1 MERSD
6 TPTAPTSNAASKTPG
21 LLRNRNFALL
31 WIGRTISVL
40 GDYAFDTT
48 LILWIGVIIAKGQ
61 PWAPLA
67 VSGVLVATSI
77 PIFLIGPIAGVF
89 VDRWEKRHTML
100 WMDALRASL
109 IALLVLATNL
119 IPLPFFPDGKMP
131 AAWQLGMIY
140 TIVFLASACAQ
151 FFNPSRLALI
161 GDLVPEP
168 QRAQASGLTQVSLS
182 IASIVGPPL
191 AAPVLFAF
199 GVEWALI
206 VNALS
211 FVASFVAILA
221 IRAPTSARSVQP
233 GQQSSFWREF
243 TEGIRFFAGNRVL
256 VTILV
261 AILIAILGAG
271 AINALGVFFITD
283 NLHTPANL
291 FGLLDAFMG
300 IGVIAGA
307 ILASGF
313 AQRLGVVRTFWVSAV
328 MLGALF
334 VVFAR
339 MTSLAPALVLMLVM
353 GVFQASL
360 NVAVNPLILHVTPR
374 ELVGR
379 ISSVLDPSISLVTI
393 ISVAIAGSLAST
405 VLHGLHATALG
416 MTFGPIDTLFTFA
429 GLLILLGGVYAM
441 VNLRGVTL
449 AGEGTQPP
457 GDTAAEAASA
467 SITAGAVT
475 DTPALGE

>member
-1 MERSD
+1 MKNSN
-6 TPTAPTSNAASKTPG
+6 TPATNTASKKPG

-100 WMDALRASL
+100 WMDALRAIL
-109 IALLVLATNL
+109 IASLLLAANL
-119 IPLPFFPDGKMP
+119 VPLPFFSAGKMP
-131 AAWQLGMIY
+131 ASWQLGMIY
-140 TIVFLASACAQ
+140 TIVFLASTCAQ

-161 GDLVPEP
+161 GDLVPEA

-182 IASIVGPPL
+182 IAGIVGPPL

-199 GVEWALI
+199 GVQWALI

-211 FVASFVAILA
+211 FVASFAAILA
-221 IRAPTSARSVQP
+221 IQAPKAARSVQP
-233 GQQSSFWREF
+233 GQKGNFLREF
-243 TEGIRFFAGNRVL
+243 AEGIRFFAGNRVL

-291 FGLLDAFMG
+291 FGLLDAIMG
-300 IGVIAGA
+300 IGVITGA
-307 ILASGF
+307 ILASSF
-313 AQRLGVVRTFWVSAV
+313 AQRLGVVRTFWASAV

-339 MTSLAPALVLMLVM
+339 MTSLVPALVLTLVM

-393 ISVAIAGSLAST
+393 LSVAIAGSLAST
-405 VLHGLHATALG
+405 VLHGLHATVLG

-429 GLLILLGGVYAM
+429 GLLILLGGLYAL
-441 VNLRGVTL
+441 VNLRDVRL
-449 AGEGTQPP
+449 AQEGEQ
-457 GDTAAEAASA
+457 ASAEAAPA
-467 SITAGAVT
+467 PANVGEMPGPAVAG
-475 DTPALGE
+475 E

>member
-1 MERSD
+1 MKSS
-6 TPTAPTSNAASKTPG
+6 TPAANAASKKPG
-21 LLRNRNFALL
+21 LLINRNFALL

-48 LILWIGVIIAKGQ
+48 LILWIGVIIARGQ

-67 VSGVLVATSI
+67 VSGVLIATSI

-89 VDRWEKRHTML
+89 VDRWEKRQTML
-100 WMDALRASL
+100 WMDALRAIL
-109 IALLVLATNL
+109 IALLLLAANL
-119 IPLPFFPDGKMP
+119 VPLPFFPGGKMP
-131 AAWQLGMIY
+131 FSWQLGMIY
-140 TIVFLASACAQ
+140 TIVFLASTCAQ

-182 IASIVGPPL
+182 IAGIIGPPL

-221 IRAPTSARSVQP
+221 IQAPKAARSVQP
-233 GQQSSFWREF
+233 GEQGSFFREF
-243 TEGIRFFAGNRVL
+243 AQGIRFFVGNRVL
-256 VTILV
+256 VTLLV
-261 AILIAILGAG
+261 AILIAILGTG

-291 FGLLDAFMG
+291 FGLLDAIMG

-307 ILASGF
+307 ILASSF
-313 AQRLGVVRTFWVSAV
+313 AQRLGVVRTFWASIII
-328 MLGALF
+328 LGVLF
-334 VVFAR
+334 VVFSR
-339 MTSLAPALVLMLVM
+339 MTSLVPALALMLVM

-379 ISSVLDPSISLVTI
+379 ISAVLDPSMSLVTI
-393 ISVAIAGSLAST
+393 VSVAIAGSLAST
-405 VLHGLHATALG
+405 VLHGLHATVLG
-416 MTFGPIDTLFTFA
+416 MTFGPIDTLFTFS
-429 GLLILLGGVYAM
+429 GLLILLGGFYAV
-441 VNLRGVTL
+441 VNLRDVRL
-449 AGEGTQPP
+449 AKEGEQPSEK
-457 GDTAAEAASA
+457 AEAAPMPASTAEAIADVSA
-467 SITAGAVT
+467 AG
-475 DTPALGE
+475 E

>member
-1 MERSD
+1 MHSS
-6 TPTAPTSNAASKTPG
+6 TSTANTASKKPG

-67 VSGVLVATSI
+67 VSGVLLATSI

-89 VDRWEKRHTML
+89 VDRWEKRQTML
-100 WMDALRASL
+100 WMDALRAIL
-109 IALLVLATNL
+109 IALLLFAANL
-119 IPLPFFPDGKMP
+119 FPLPFFPGGKMP
-131 AAWQLGMIY
+131 TSWQLGMIY
-140 TIVFLASACAQ
+140 TIVFLASTCAQ

-168 QRAQASGLTQVSLS
+168 QRAQASGLTQISLS
-182 IASIVGPPL
+182 IAGIVGPPL

-221 IRAPTSARSVQP
+221 IQAPKSARSIQP
-233 GQQSSFWREF
+233 GEQGSFFREF
-243 TEGIRFFAGNRVL
+243 AAGIRFFAGNRVL
-256 VTILV
+256 VTLLV
-261 AILIAILGAG
+261 AVLIAILGAG
-271 AINALGVFFITD
+271 AINALGVFFITG

-291 FGLLDAFMG
+291 FGLMDAIMG
-300 IGVIAGA
+300 IGIITGA
-307 ILASGF
+307 ILASSF
-313 AQRLGVVRTFWVSAV
+313 AQRLGVVRTFWASAV
-328 MLGALF
+328 MLGVLF
-334 VVFAR
+334 VIFAR
-339 MTSLAPALVLMLVM
+339 MTSLVPALALTLVM
-353 GVFQASL
+353 GVFQAGL

-374 ELVGR
+374 EMVGR

-393 ISVAIAGSLAST
+393 VSVAIAGALAST
-405 VLHGLHATALG
+405 VLNHLHTTVFG

-429 GLLILLGGVYAM
+429 GLLILAGGLYAM
-441 VNLRGVTL
+441 INLRDVRL
-449 AGEGTQPP
+449 AKAEENISV
-457 GDTAAEAASA
+457 ASAEAEAAAIPASA
-467 SITAGAVT
+467 QEGAGTALA
-475 DTPALGE
+475 AE